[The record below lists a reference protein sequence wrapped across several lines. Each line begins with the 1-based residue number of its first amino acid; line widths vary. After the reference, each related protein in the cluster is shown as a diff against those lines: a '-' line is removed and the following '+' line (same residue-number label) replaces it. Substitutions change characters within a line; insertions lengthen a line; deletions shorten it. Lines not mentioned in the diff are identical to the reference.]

1 MSLIADLDIFD
12 LFRTVYSSDLT
23 SKNV

>member
-1 MSLIADLDIFD
+1 MSLIADLDIYD

-23 SKNV
+23 AKV